1 MRKLKNKELERID
14 VETFKNSK
22 KTPLIVILDDI
33 RSLNN
38 IGSVFRT
45 GDAFLIERIYLC
57 GITACPPHKDIHKTA
72 LGATDSVAWEYR
84 ENAVDL
90 VKELQS
96 EGVVVAAIEQADQ
109 STFLQDVSID
119 RNKRYALVLGNEVKG
134 VNQEIVSQADLVV
147 EIPQLGTKHSLNVSV
162 SAGVL
167 LWSFF
172 ERLSLKS

>member
-119 RNKRYALVLGNEVKG
+119 ITKRYALVLGNEVKG

>member
-109 STFLQDVSID
+109 STFLQDVAID
-119 RNKRYALVLGNEVKG
+119 NNKRYALVLGNEVKG

>member
-1 MRKLKNKELERID
+1 MTDEILNMRVLGEISEQLGNDTAQMLLTRYEDEAKALMTLLNSQQGKD
-14 VETFKNSK
+14 APVED
-22 KTPLIVILDDI
+22 LI
-33 RSLNN
+33 
-38 IGSVFRT
+38 
-45 GDAFLIERIYLC
+45 
-57 GITACPPHKDIHKTA
+57 KDIHKTA

-109 STFLQDVSID
+109 STFLQDVAID
-119 RNKRYALVLGNEVKG
+119 SNKRYALVLGNEVKG